1 MSVMHISSLDLNLLR
16 VFDAL
21 YEERSVTRVGSRLG
35 LSQSAVSHALNR
47 LRHALGDELFV
58 RGADGMSPTPRA
70 RELGPRVHA
79 SLRQIQDALT
89 PSAFDPALTE
99 RRFVVVAG
107 AYASAVLLPVLMARM
122 AELSPNAGLAVTEGS
137 ADLLEHMETQRA
149 DFVIGAVA
157 ASPARMA
164 REHLMSESLAWV
176 VGVDHPLTRRAV
188 RLEDLAATPHVVIA
202 RARSVA
208 GEGGGAPGDAALVMR
223 SSWESFGELET
234 ELQALGL
241 RRRIGLIVPDTYPAL
256 SVVSRSDMTALIPRR
271 LAVTCEQQGIVR
283 IIEPPLASPPVD
295 LSLLYLRERLS
306 DPAIVWM
313 RDLLHEVADMI

>member
-1 MSVMHISSLDLNLLR
+1 MSAMHIASLDLNLLR

-21 YEERSVTRVGSRLG
+21 YEERSVTRVGARLG

-47 LRHALGDELFV
+47 LRHALEDELFV

-89 PSAFDPALTE
+89 PSSFDPATTE

-122 AELSPNAGLAVTEGS
+122 AELSPKADLAVTEGS
-137 ADLLEHMETQRA
+137 QDLLEHMETQRA

-157 ASPARMA
+157 AAPVRMA
-164 REHLMSESLAWV
+164 QEHLMSESLAWV
-176 VGVDHPLTRRAV
+176 VGVDHPLTRRPV
-188 RLEDLAATPHVVIA
+188 RLEDLAATPHVVVA

-208 GEGGGAPGDAALVMR
+208 GEGAPGDAALVMR

-234 ELQALGL
+234 QLQALGL

-271 LAVTCEQQGIVR
+271 LALTCEQQGIVR